1 MVVEHNGLTELTVGE
16 IDLVSGGIIPLIA
29 LGVALVAL
37 FGTGIATGWVVGGR
51 LQEKQIQND

>member
-1 MVVEHNGLTELTVGE
+1 MVVEHNGFNELTLDE
-16 IDLVSGGIIPLIA
+16 IELVSGGIISLIA